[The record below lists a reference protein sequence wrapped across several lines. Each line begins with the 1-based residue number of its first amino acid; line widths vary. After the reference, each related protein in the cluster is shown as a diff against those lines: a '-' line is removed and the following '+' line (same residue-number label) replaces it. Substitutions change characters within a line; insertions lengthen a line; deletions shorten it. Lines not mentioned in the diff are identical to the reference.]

1 MSPTRRSLAIG
12 LLTAMTGPWPAARAA
27 EVASPRRVGVLAPS
41 TRAREEVT
49 LQPFYDEMIRL
60 GWVEGRHVVYDRVY
74 GLDQQA
80 ELPQLAAALVA
91 RGPEIIYAPPPPAAA
106 AARGATRH
114 IPIVF
119 ATAVDPVGAGLVQS
133 LAQPGGN
140 VTGIASSTE
149 SLAPKRL
156 ELVREL
162 MPRARRLGLIS
173 DATDA
178 RAKADLSALAP
189 RVAAAGLVLVVAEAS
204 NPQDFD
210 AAVRQLL
217 DQKVDAVLQVSTL
230 SFNMRGPLLEL
241 AAARK
246 VPVIGSRAVFA
257 DAGALFSYGADFSAQ
272 IRRSA
277 HYVDKILRGARPA
290 DLPVEQPSR
299 LELVI
304 NLRTARLLGLT
315 IPQAAVLRA
324 DRVIE

>member
-1 MSPTRRSLAIG
+1 MTLSRRSLSIG
-12 LLTAMTGPWPAARAA
+12 LVTAAAGAWPAARAA
-27 EVASPRRVGVLAPS
+27 ESASPRRVGVLAPS
-41 TRAREEVT
+41 TPAREEVT
-49 LQPFYDEMIRL
+49 LKPFFDEMLRL
-60 GWVEGRHVVYDRVY
+60 GWVEGRQVIYDRVF

-80 ELPQLAAALVA
+80 ELPRLAAALVA
-91 RGPEIIYAPPPPAAA
+91 RGPEVIFAPPPPAAA
-106 AARGATRH
+106 AARGATRQ

-162 MPRARRLGLIS
+162 MPRARRLGVIS
-173 DATDA
+173 DLTDA
-178 RAKADLSALAP
+178 RAQADLSALRP
-189 RVAAAGLVLVVAEAS
+189 RVAAAGLVLEVAEAS
-204 NPQDFD
+204 NPQDFET
-210 AAVRQLL
+210 ALQQLL
-217 DQKVDAVLQVSTL
+217 DHKVDAVLQVSTL
-230 SFNMRGPLLEL
+230 SFNLRVQLLEL
-241 AAARK
+241 ATARK

-277 HYVDKILRGARPA
+277 HYEDKILRGARPA

-304 NLRTARLLGLT
+304 NLKTARALGLI
-315 IPQAAVLRA
+315 IPQTAVLRA

>member
-1 MSPTRRSLAIG
+1 VL
-12 LLTAMTGPWPAARAA
+12 
-27 EVASPRRVGVLAPS
+27 RRVAVLAPS
-41 TRAREEVT
+41 TPAREAVT
-49 LQPFYDEMIRL
+49 LKPFFEEMQAL
-60 GWVEGRHVVYDRVY
+60 GWQEGRHLVYDRVY

-80 ELPQLAAALVA
+80 ELPRLAAALVA
-91 RGPEIIYAPPPPAAA
+91 RGPEVIYAPPPPAAA
-106 AARGATRH
+106 AAHGATRQ

-119 ATAVDPVGAGLVQS
+119 ATAVDPVGAGLVRS

-140 VTGIASSTE
+140 VTGIASATE

-173 DATDA
+173 DVTDA
-178 RAKADLSALAP
+178 RAQADLMALGP

-204 NPQDFD
+204 NPQDFET
-210 AAVRQLL
+210 AVRQLL
-217 DQKVDAVLQVSTL
+217 DQKVDVVLQVSTL
-230 SFNMRGPLLEL
+230 SFNLRAPLLEL
-241 AAARK
+241 ATARK

-304 NLRTARLLGLT
+304 NLRTARALGLA

-324 DRVIE
+324 DRIIE